1 MGFDPITMA
10 IVSGGAKLIGGA
22 ADRRAAGKQANQA
35 NAIYEQRANEANA
48 FNRQSADEANAFY
61 RQMADEANV
70 YNQQRA
76 NEANVFS
83 RQSADEANAMAQKR
97 TDQQIGMLNQARG
110 LIGPAYQRSG
120 DIRQQALNRSLG
132 LAGQMFMPQMQSMQG
147 GNFAAQQAILGGLP
161 AQRAALL
168 GGRMPAP
175 AQAQMLPFDQNA
187 MQGFINPTAPNL
199 RG

>member
-10 IVSGGAKLIGGA
+10 VGAGAMNLLGSA
-22 ADRRAAGKQANQA
+22 ADRRAAGKQANKQ
-35 NAIYEQRANEANA
+35 
-48 FNRQSADEANAFY
+48 
-61 RQMADEANV
+61 
-70 YNQQRA
+70 
-76 NEANVFS
+76 
-83 RQSADEANAMAQKR
+83 NAMYQQR
-97 TDQQIGMLNQARG
+97 TDQQIDMLNKARG

-120 DIRQQALNRSLG
+120 DLRQEALNRSLG

-147 GNFAAQQAILGGLP
+147 GNYAAQQAILGGLP

-187 MQGFINPTAPNL
+187 MQGFINPTIPNL

>member
-10 IVSGGAKLIGGA
+10 VISAGANLLGSA
-22 ADRRAAGKQANQA
+22 ADRRAAGKQANK
-35 NAIYEQRANEANA
+35 ANEVYAARTQAALNA
-48 FNRQSADEANAFY
+48 
-61 RQMADEANV
+61 
-70 YNQQRA
+70 
-76 NEANVFS
+76 
-83 RQSADEANAMAQKR
+83 
-97 TDQQIGMLNQARG
+97 LN
-110 LIGPAYQRSG
+110 PAYQQVG
-120 DIRQQALNRSLG
+120 DMRQQALNRSLG

-147 GNFAAQQAILGGLP
+147 GNYAAQQAILGSLP

-187 MQGFINPTAPNL
+187 MQGFINPTVPNL